1 MQKERLVGG
10 ATFSFS
16 FFRGMLE
23 DMVGIKDLSS
33 IAIAFVVEVNK
44 LAPKVGIWHST
55 HTPIEP
61 YDVMRRCG

>member
-33 IAIAFVVEVNK
+33 IVVAFIAEFNK
-44 LAPKVGIWHST
+44 LAPKVGI
-55 HTPIEP
+55 
-61 YDVMRRCG
+61 